1 MPRFQL
7 CDQRI
12 ADFVH
17 IPDNAIGTIPENG
30 SVRIFVYGDDHIRI
44 EDSGHMVDRA
54 GDAEGQVYFRLDD
67 DAGLSYYQLVW
78 QDPSVKDGAC
88 TGKLSA
94 QELCQF
100 PISRERIGTLQTISD
115 TDNVFGI
122 RYVQRFV
129 KLRPAKSR
137 SPLSVFFQ
145 AENQNVLPV
154 SQMRVLLWADI

>member
-7 CDQRI
+7 CDQSI

-30 SVRIFVYGDDHIRI
+30 SVRIFVYGDDHIRN

-54 GDAEGQVYFRLDD
+54 GDAKGQVYFRLDD
-67 DAGLSYYQLVW
+67 DAGLSYYQLVR

-100 PISRERIGTLQTISD
+100 PISRERIGTSGHFQHRQC
-115 TDNVFGI
+115 I
-122 RYVQRFV
+122 RHPLCSAFRQVH
-129 KLRPAKSR
+129 PAESR

-154 SQMRVLLWADI
+154 SQMHVLLLADI

>member
-54 GDAEGQVYFRLDD
+54 GDAKGQVYFRLDD

-115 TDNVFGI
+115 TDNVFSVSSSSSGKKPI
-122 RYVQRFV
+122 TFV
-129 KLRPAKSR
+129 RIFSGEKSKCSSR
-137 SPLSVFFQ
+137 ISN
-145 AENQNVLPV
+145 ARAPV
-154 SQMRVLLWADI
+154 G